1 MSAQLSEQP
10 VAVISGGSSGIGLA
24 CARQL
29 RKRGFR
35 VVLLG
40 RDEARL
46 CSAKRDLQDGAF
58 PPGEIHSLDVVDSA
72 ACEAA
77 VAAVLARHGRIDW
90 LITSAGIVEPDLFMD
105 LDLATHRAQMETN
118 YFGTLHLVR
127 AVAPAMQARRGGRI
141 TLVASA
147 AAFTG
152 IAGYSGY
159 SPSKFAV
166 RALAETL
173 FSELAP
179 FGISVSVACP
189 PDTDT
194 PQLAYES
201 SRRPMATRL
210 IAREGGKLSADRV
223 AESMIRQ
230 AKAGRFLL
238 VPSRLMALFGLCHS
252 LYAPFFLRRQRRLLQ
267 RLQVEGRLRPK

>member
-1 MSAQLSEQP
+1 MSAQLSQQP

-29 RKRGFR
+29 RRRGFR

-40 RDEARL
+40 RDEMKLR
-46 CSAKRDLQDGAF
+46 SAEHGLRDGAF
-58 PPGEIHSLDVVDSA
+58 PPAEIRSLDVVDLA

-90 LITSAGIVEPDLFMD
+90 LITSAGIVEPGLFIN

-127 AVAPAMQARRGGRI
+127 AVVPAMQGRQGGRI

-159 SPSKFAV
+159 GPSKFAV

-194 PQLAYES
+194 PQLAYEI

-210 IAREGGKLSADRV
+210 IARGGGMLSADRV

-230 AKAGRFLL
+230 AEAGRFLL
-238 VPSRLMALFGLCHS
+238 LPSRLMALFGLCHS

-267 RLQVEGRLRPK
+267 RLQAEDRLLLK

>member
-1 MSAQLSEQP
+1 VAKQLSQQP

-24 CARQL
+24 CAMELQR
-29 RKRGFR
+29 RGYR

-40 RDEARL
+40 RDEERL
-46 CSAKRDLQDGAF
+46 RSAQGELQREGAA
-58 PPGEIHSLDVVDSA
+58 PADIQQLDVTDA
-72 ACEAA
+72 ASSQA
-77 VAAVLARHGRIDW
+77 VIAGIFARVGRIDW
-90 LITSAGIVEPDLFMD
+90 LVTSAGIVEPGLFVD
-105 LDLATHRAQMETN
+105 LDLAAHRAQMETN

-127 AVAPAMQARRGGRI
+127 AVVPAMRERAGGRI
-141 TLVASA
+141 TLVASG

-152 IAGYSGY
+152 IVGYSGY
-159 SPSKFAV
+159 SPGKFAI

-201 SRRPMATRL
+201 GRRPAATRL
-210 IAREGGKLSADRV
+210 IARGGGELTAEQV
-223 AESMIRQ
+223 AKSMIGQ
-230 AKAGRFLL
+230 AEAGRFVL
-238 VPSRLMALFGLCHS
+238 VPTRLMALFGLFHS
-252 LYAPFFLRRQRRLLQ
+252 LYAPFFLRRQRRLLR
-267 RLQVEGRLRPK
+267 RLQAEGRARAK

>member
-1 MSAQLSEQP
+1 MSAQRSEQP

-46 CSAKRDLQDGAF
+46 CSAERDLHDGAF
-58 PPGEIHSLDVVDSA
+58 PAAEIYSLDVVDSA
-72 ACEAA
+72 ACEVA
-77 VAAVLARHGRIDW
+77 VAAILARHGRIDW
-90 LITSAGIVEPDLFMD
+90 LVTSAGIVEPGLFMD
-105 LDLATHRAQMETN
+105 LDLAAHRAQMETN

-127 AVAPAMQARRGGRI
+127 AIVPAMRARAEGRI
-141 TLVASA
+141 TLVASG

-152 IAGYSGY
+152 IVGYSGY
-159 SPSKFAV
+159 SPGKFAV

-201 SRRPMATRL
+201 SRRPAATRL
-210 IAREGGKLSADRV
+210 IARGGGELTAEQV
-223 AESMIRQ
+223 AKSMIGQ
-230 AKAGRFLL
+230 AEAGRFVL
-238 VPSRLMALFGLCHS
+238 VPSRLMALFGLFHS
-252 LYAPFFLRRQRRLLQ
+252 LYAPFFLRRQRRLLR
-267 RLQVEGRLRPK
+267 RLQAEDRAQTE

>member
-1 MSAQLSEQP
+1 MSVQLSQQP

-29 RKRGFR
+29 QQRGYL

-40 RDEARL
+40 RNEERL
-46 CSAKRDLQDGAF
+46 CEAQRNLQEGAF
-58 PPGEIHSLDVVDSA
+58 PLAEVHSVDVGEAVT
-72 ACEAA
+72 CEAA
-77 VAAVLARHGRIDW
+77 VASILARHGRIDW
-90 LITSAGIVEPDLFMD
+90 LITSAGIVEPGLFMD
-105 LDLATHRAQMETN
+105 LDLASHRAQMETN

-127 AVAPAMQARRGGRI
+127 AVAPAMQSAGRGRM

-159 SPSKFAV
+159 GPSKFAV

-194 PQLAYES
+194 PQLAYDN
-201 SRRPMATRL
+201 SRRPTVTRL
-210 IAREGGKLSADRV
+210 IARGGGTLSADWV

-230 AKAGRFLL
+230 AEAGRFLL

-267 RLQVEGRLRPK
+267 RFPD